1 MTPFYGWGSTAW
13 RLQNHYKEAAY
24 FLSLSFQR
32 FLVLIWS
39 TLEGWKA
46 ELSLKPP
53 SGFEHRTPGL
63 GIQHPNPA
71 GIQHLNVFVLLN
83 NHELNICLKL
93 AETIFNSDIFL
104 IEKGD
109 SGRSPHPT
117 RHFVTLPSKK
127 NKPATCTPTK
137 PPLWKNPGQHEF
149 ALEILEHETHS
160 HIIPMLYFN

>member
-24 FLSLSFQR
+24 FLSLSSQR
-32 FLVLIWS
+32 FVVLIWL

-83 NHELNICLKL
+83 NQELNICLKQ

-127 NKPATCTPTK
+127 NIPTLNYQK
-137 PPLWKNPGQHEF
+137 LNKISLPNVHPPNLLSGKTLDSMN
-149 ALEILEHETHS
+149 LLLKS
-160 HIIPMLYFN
+160 

>member
-24 FLSLSFQR
+24 FLSLSSQR
-32 FLVLIWS
+32 FVVLIWL

-83 NHELNICLKL
+83 NQELNICLKQ
-93 AETIFNSDIFL
+93 AEIIFNSDIFL

-127 NKPATCTPTK
+127 NIPTLNYRK
-137 PPLWKNPGQHEF
+137 LNKISLPNVHPPNLLSGKTLDSMN
-149 ALEILEHETHS
+149 LLLKS
-160 HIIPMLYFN
+160 

>member
-53 SGFEHRTPGL
+53 SGFEYRTTGL

-83 NHELNICLKL
+83 NQELNICLKQ

-127 NKPATCTPTK
+127 NIPTLNYQK
-137 PPLWKNPGQHEF
+137 LNKISLPHVHPPNLLSGKTQDSMN
-149 ALEILEHETHS
+149 LLLKS
-160 HIIPMLYFN
+160 